1 MKDLLQFHKN
11 HLCHQQARRRFTWK
25 LRKPKIEVSTCT
37 PTSKAYNWISI
48 VCLTEDTGLLK
59 HWALC
64 HLEPPHPESSN
75 LTVQSPHSHI
85 NSSLLSLPSPEQ
97 ILYFSA
103 FFFLSSFF
111 FSLQLSRVG
120 QWQFSF
126 DPQHRNQRIRQC
138 RVLDFQ
144 LCVFSHSAKCMC

>member
-1 MKDLLQFHKN
+1 MKDVLQFHKN

-25 LRKPKIEVSTCT
+25 LRKPKLEVSTCT
-37 PTSKAYNWISI
+37 PTSKACNWISI

-64 HLEPPHPESSN
+64 HLEPPHPESSY

-97 ILYFSA
+97 TLLLC
-103 FFFLSSFF
+103 FLLPFVL
-111 FSLQLSRVG
+111 FSLQLSRMG
-120 QWQFSF
+120 QWQLSF
-126 DPQHRNQRIRQC
+126 DPQHRNQKIRQC

-144 LCVFSHSAKCMC
+144 SCVFNRSAKCMC